1 LVAGSSPA
9 RPIRTA
15 SLEAV
20 VVHQQPLEER
30 LVPLAPEVPRRRQV
44 GTVAVGQQVERLVE
58 GVLGIGEGGLGDL
71 DVALGLRGLGAEP
84 ILLGAQEVDLT
95 MAPEDLA
102 EVLRRLRS
110 DAEAGLR
117 EGAHERLSREADEAT
132 RERYR
137 FVLDTCDGL
146 LHLLANLSEG
156 PQ

>member
-1 LVAGSSPA
+1 M
-9 RPIRTA
+9 
-15 SLEAV
+15 
-20 VVHQQPLEER
+20 
-30 LVPLAPEVPRRRQV
+30 
-44 GTVAVGQQVERLVE
+44 AVGQQVERLVE